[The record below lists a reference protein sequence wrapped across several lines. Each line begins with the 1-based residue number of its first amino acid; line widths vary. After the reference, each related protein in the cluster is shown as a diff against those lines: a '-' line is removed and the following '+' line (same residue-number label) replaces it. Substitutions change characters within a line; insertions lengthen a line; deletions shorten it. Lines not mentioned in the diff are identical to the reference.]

1 MYDEELEFMEESYI
15 EISKENNQRGRV
27 LEQIKE
33 RLHQELLNNLS
44 GLENVDGKKLLED
57 LLEIFDENDM

>member
-44 GLENVDGKKLLED
+44 GLENVDGEKLLKD
-57 LLEIFDENDM
+57 LLEIFNENNM

>member
-44 GLENVDGKKLLED
+44 GLENVDGEKLLKD
-57 LLEIFDENDM
+57 LLGIFTENNM